1 MALGSWFVA
10 ALVTVGMPASAASTL
25 VGTLVVANKS
35 GDSISFIDLD
45 RDREVAR
52 VAVGRA
58 PHELAVSPD
67 GRTILVGEYGP
78 ESAHGRTVA
87 ILDLVS
93 ASVVGRID
101 VGADSRPHSIAF
113 LPGGDRA
120 VVTLQDSDTLAILD
134 LASRTVVRTIPTGGR
149 ESHMVRLS
157 PDGRRAY
164 VTSRLEEGTLSILDL
179 EGDSPTRVLETGA
192 GAEGLAV
199 TPDGREV
206 WVLDRAAG
214 TISIVDTTRSVVV
227 DRIPSR
233 MQSNRI
239 AISGAGHAVI
249 TNGTSGE
256 AVVQYVNVF
265 DAASRTKR
273 KELPLKGG
281 HPAAGAFGIWIQDR
295 TAFISDTDGG
305 RVLAYDLDD
314 WGEPWVLI
322 SGLEKERPDGM
333 GWSPRRVEL
342 E

>member
-1 MALGSWFVA
+1 LLIGSIV
-10 ALVTVGMPASAASTL
+10 LTTL
-25 VGTLVVANKS
+25 VGTLVVANKT
-35 GDSISFIDLD
+35 GDSVSFIDLD
-45 RDREVAR
+45 SGREAAR
-52 VAVGRA
+52 VSVGRA

-78 ESAHGRTVA
+78 ENDHGRTVA
-87 ILDLVS
+87 ILDLAS
-93 ASVVGRID
+93 ATVLGRID
-101 VGADSRPHSIAF
+101 VGPDSRPHSIAF

-120 VVTLQDSDTLAILD
+120 IVTLQNSDKLAIVD
-134 LASRTVVRTIPTGGR
+134 LASRTVSRTISTGGR

-157 PDGRRAY
+157 PDGRRAF

-179 EGDSPTRVLETGA
+179 EGDASTRVIETGA

-206 WVLDRAAG
+206 WVLDREAG
-214 TISIVDTTRSVVV
+214 TISIVDTTRGVVV

-239 AISGAGHAVI
+239 AISAAGEAI
-249 TNGTSGE
+249 LTNGTSGE
-256 AVVQYVNVF
+256 SLVQYVNVI
-265 DAASRTKR
+265 DVASRKHR
-273 KELPLKGG
+273 RELPLKGG
-281 HPAAGAFGIWIQDR
+281 QPGTGAFGIWIQDR

-305 RVLAYDLDD
+305 RVLAYDLDE
-314 WGEPWVLI
+314 WGEPRVLI

-333 GWSPRRVEL
+333 GWSPRRVES

>member
-1 MALGSWFVA
+1 MLFESVV
-10 ALVTVGMPASAASTL
+10 LTTL
-25 VGTLVVANKS
+25 VGTLVVANKT
-35 GDSISFIDLD
+35 GDSVSFIDLD
-45 RDREVAR
+45 SGREAAR

-67 GRTILVGEYGP
+67 GRTVLVGEYGP
-78 ESAHGRTVA
+78 EDAHGRTVA
-87 ILDLVS
+87 ILDLAS
-93 ASVVGRID
+93 ASVVGRVD
-101 VGADSRPHSIAF
+101 AGADSRPHSIAF
-113 LPGGDRA
+113 LPGGSRA

-134 LASRTVVRTIPTGGR
+134 LASRTVVRTIRTGGR

-157 PDGRRAY
+157 SDGRRAF
-164 VTSRLEEGTLSILDL
+164 VTSRLGEGTLSIIDL

-199 TPDGREV
+199 TPDDREV

-214 TISIVDTTRSVVV
+214 TISIVDTTRGVVV

-239 AISGAGHAVI
+239 AISRAGEAVV

-256 AVVQYVNVF
+256 AVVQYVNLLDVK
-265 DAASRTKR
+265 ARTEG

-281 HPAAGAFGIWIQDR
+281 QPGEGAFGIWIQDR
-295 TAFISDTDGG
+295 TAFISDTNGG
-305 RVLAYDLDD
+305 RVLAYDLDA
-314 WGEPWVLI
+314 WGDEPRTLI

-333 GWSPRRVEL
+333 GWSPLRVKEERL
-342 E
+342 SP